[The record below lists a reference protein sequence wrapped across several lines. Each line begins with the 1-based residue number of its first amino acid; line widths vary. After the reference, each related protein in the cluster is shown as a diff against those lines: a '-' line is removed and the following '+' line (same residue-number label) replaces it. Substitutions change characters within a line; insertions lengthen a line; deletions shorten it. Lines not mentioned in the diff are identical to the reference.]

1 MKHGIFAGLSSR
13 IAYRHKVAV
22 LIYVFVLLPFLV
34 VSLLVVR
41 KAWNDRVHDI
51 LEQNR
56 SALRLGVEAVDTML
70 YAGLQKLFF
79 INTNSLVT
87 SYLDKGGFDDLAY
100 DFTVYTSIE
109 RTIDALLA
117 GNPKMGFVIYP
128 TDERA
133 YNGEYVEKLERLRSR
148 LGTDDARLMEELL
161 SLNWEKQLWRY
172 QGEQRAG
179 DSFNTLGY
187 LCCYKKMQLLNKTL
201 AITELHIDASS
212 ILAYIRGEFP
222 VGSRIVYRPDE
233 SGNRIVGESR
243 SPSEEPAWTA
253 VSGAVE
259 PGGAGFF
266 AIAME
271 LQYSTGA
278 FTLLIPRDHIRS
290 KLPVFLLVSILVVFV
305 SGALLF
311 SIVELASFL
320 ITRRLSRLID
330 SVNAADEAPSE
341 SPIPGVRRDGDDIGR
356 LEDRFESMLRKIREG
371 YERVLEHENE
381 RKTHELEL
389 LQSRI
394 NPHFLYNTLSTLK
407 WNCKDGK
414 MAAVIDSM
422 VLYYRLA
429 LNRGD
434 AVVKVSEE
442 MKLVEEYLKIQRYTY
457 ESDFGFTFD
466 VDERVMESL
475 TIRHLLQPIVENALM
490 HGIKGR
496 DSGGMIEL
504 SGRLREGTITFTV
517 KDNGVGMPEETL
529 QQLLSGEYRS
539 SMGGYGI
546 RNVKRRISLFY
557 GPRSAFT
564 LESEP
569 GRGTTAVI
577 TVPARWTPGFESSK
591 G

>member
-1 MKHGIFAGLSSR
+1 MKQGLFVRLSSR

-22 LIYVFVLLPFLV
+22 LIFVFVLMPFLL
-34 VSLLVVR
+34 VSLLFGR

-51 LEQNR
+51 LDQNR
-56 SALRLGVEAVDTML
+56 SELRLGVEAANTML
-70 YAGLQKLFF
+70 FSSLQKLYF
-79 INTNSLVT
+79 INTNSMVT
-87 SYLDKGGFDDLAY
+87 SYLDKGEFDDL
-100 DFTVYTSIE
+100 VYNFNVYNNIA
-109 RTIDALLA
+109 RTIDALVA
-117 GNPKMGFVIYP
+117 GDAKTGFVIYP

-133 YNGEYVEKLERLRSR
+133 YNGEYIEKLERLETR
-148 LGTDDARLMEELL
+148 LGTDDARFMEELQ
-161 SLNWEKQLWRY
+161 SLDWEKQLWRY
-172 QGEQRAG
+172 EREKRAG

-201 AITELHIDASS
+201 AITELHIDTDR
-212 ILAYIRGEFP
+212 ILACIGGEFP
-222 VGSRIVYRPDE
+222 AGSRIVYRPDE
-233 SGNRIVGESR
+233 SGNLVVGNVR
-243 SPSEEPAWTA
+243 APREEPAWA
-253 VSGAVE
+253 VVSEA
-259 PGGAGFF
+259 AGPATPEYFP
-266 AIAME
+266 IE
-271 LQYSTGA
+271 LKLAYSTGA
-278 FTLLIPRDHIRS
+278 FTLLVPRDHIRS
-290 KLPVFLLVSILVVFV
+290 KLPVFLLVSILVVLV

-311 SIVELASFL
+311 SIVELASYL

-330 SVNAADEAPSE
+330 SVNAADEAPGGA
-341 SPIPGVRRDGDDIGR
+341 PDPGMRRSDDDIGR
-356 LEDRFESMLRKIREG
+356 LEDRFVSMLNKIREG
-371 YERVLEHENE
+371 YERVLEHEKE

-389 LQSRI
+389 LQSQI

-434 AVVKVSEE
+434 TVVKVSEE

-457 ESDFGFTFD
+457 ESDFAFTFD

-504 SGRLREGTITFTV
+504 SGRLEEGIITFTV
-517 KDNGVGMPEETL
+517 RDNGVGMPEERL
-529 QQLLSGEYRS
+529 RQLLCGEYRS

-557 GPRSAFT
+557 GPQSAFT
-564 LESEP
+564 LSSEP
-569 GRGTTAVI
+569 GKGTTAVI
-577 TVPARWTPGFESSK
+577 TVPVRWTPGSGPSK